1 MVQAKIGDNLSFH
14 CTARLVDGTM
24 FDSSLGNDPHPVD
37 LGSGNVMAGL
47 EEAVLGMSVGD
58 SITETIP
65 ADKFDGSYHE
75 GKIINLPVNRIP
87 ADLEPEVGMHLQLHS
102 KDGQPLAVRV
112 IEVSKEHVRIDAIPH

>member
-24 FDSSLGNDPHPVD
+24 FDSSLGNDPLPVD

-58 SITETIP
+58 SKTET
-65 ADKFDGSYHE
+65 
-75 GKIINLPVNRIP
+75 IP

-102 KDGQPLAVRV
+102 KDGQPLDVRV